1 MIKFSLMAN
10 LLKLL
15 TNFLLLNIYIYC
27 YELQM
32 GSSSIKNRITFEDKI
47 TKY

>member
-15 TNFLLLNIYIYC
+15 TNFLLLNIYIVMNYKW
-27 YELQM
+27 EAQA
-32 GSSSIKNRITFEDKI
+32 
-47 TKY
+47 